1 MKNQII
7 NFKFSFSRLVTPHW
21 CIYIYICKHLDVIT
35 IWTSYSFYFS
45 ICLQWHLNNNNV
57 FSSSSLLHF
66 ICRCMDNGLKVLVL
80 SLFVFSI
87 SPKISTLVFVSQ
99 VGMHGTGAS
108 SQPMLDSWRRFQYEC
123 YIQLAVFNCWYDQFE
138 LDVL

>member
-1 MKNQII
+1 MQ
-7 NFKFSFSRLVTPHW
+7 FTVSFYKAGDTSLV
-21 CIYIYICKHLDVIT
+21 YIYANVQVLLLCGRYIIFIFLIVYR
-35 IWTSYSFYFS
+35 S
-45 ICLQWHLNNNNV
+45 CLNSNNV

-66 ICRCMDNGLKVLVL
+66 ICRCIDNGLEVLVL

-108 SQPMLDSWRRFQYEC
+108 SQPMLGS
-123 YIQLAVFNCWYDQFE
+123 
-138 LDVL
+138 